1 MVSLDSTVHYTR
13 RKSLEQSGFQLQ
25 PEPCGAEPAWAA
37 VLFIYLLEHY
47 IVALTEPKPQGKQ
60 QLFFI
65 LTT

>member
-1 MVSLDSTVHYTR
+1 MR
-13 RKSLEQSGFQLQ
+13 RKFLEQSGFQLQ

-37 VLFIYLLEHY
+37 VLFIYLPEHY